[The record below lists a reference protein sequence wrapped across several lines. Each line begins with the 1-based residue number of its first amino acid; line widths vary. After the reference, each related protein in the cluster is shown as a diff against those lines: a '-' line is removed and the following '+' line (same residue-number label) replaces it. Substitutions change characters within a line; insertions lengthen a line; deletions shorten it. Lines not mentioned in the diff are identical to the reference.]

1 MDPLTAFSLVCGVVQ
16 VVDFSIKTLSKCK
29 EIYHEGSLSQY
40 QELEN
45 LTKHL
50 VEVREKLEL
59 PAANQS
65 IVRSITSDEQGLLEV
80 AGQCS
85 ETADQLVEQ
94 LQSLKIEAPHK
105 RRQAIL
111 KTVKVL
117 WEKDRIQGIQKR
129 LDDHRNVLNTQ
140 ILINLRYV

>member
-1 MDPLTAFSLVCGVVQ
+1 MDPLTAFSLVCGVIQ

-40 QELEN
+40 QELED

-50 VEVREKLEL
+50 VDVREKLEL
-59 PAANQS
+59 PAANKS
-65 IVRSITSDEQGLLEV
+65 IERSAASDEQSLLEV
-80 AGQCS
+80 ADQCS
-85 ETADQLVEQ
+85 ETADRLVEQ
-94 LQSLKIEAPHK
+94 LHSLKIEAPRK

-117 WEKDRIQGIQKR
+117 WEKHRIQDIQKR
-129 LDDHRNVLNTQ
+129 LDDHRNVLNTE

>member
-40 QELEN
+40 QELED

-50 VEVREKLEL
+50 VDVREKLEL
-59 PAANQS
+59 PAANKS
-65 IVRSITSDEQGLLEV
+65 IGSSVTSEEQGLLEV

-94 LQSLKIEAPHK
+94 LHSLKFEAPRK

-111 KTVKVL
+111 KTVKLL
-117 WEKDRIQGIQKR
+117 WKKHRIQDIQKR

>member
-1 MDPLTAFSLVCGVVQ
+1 MDPLTAFSLVCGVIQ

-29 EIYHEGSLSQY
+29 EVYREGSLSQY
-40 QELEN
+40 QELED

-50 VEVREKLEL
+50 VDVREKLEL
-59 PAANQS
+59 PAANKS
-65 IVRSITSDEQGLLEV
+65 IERSAASDEQSLLEV
-80 AGQCS
+80 ADQCS
-85 ETADQLVEQ
+85 ETADRLVEQ
-94 LQSLKIEAPHK
+94 LHSLKIEAPRK

-117 WEKDRIQGIQKR
+117 WEKHRIQDIQKR
-129 LDDHRNVLNTQ
+129 LDDHRNVLNTE

>member
-1 MDPLTAFSLVCGVVQ
+1 MDPLTAFSLVCGVIQ

-29 EIYHEGSLSQY
+29 EIYRGGSLSQY
-40 QELEN
+40 QELED

-50 VEVREKLEL
+50 VDVREKLEL
-59 PAANQS
+59 PAAKKDFVTS
-65 IVRSITSDEQGLLEV
+65 VSSDEQGLLEV

-85 ETADQLVEQ
+85 KTADQLVEQ
-94 LQSLKIEAPHK
+94 LHSLKTEAPRK

-117 WEKDRIQGIQKR
+117 WEKHRIQDIQKR

-140 ILINLRYV
+140 ILISLRYV